1 MKYLY
6 IVLFFALLSSCNS
19 KDKDAQSKVEKMQSE
34 VSELNKKFQS
44 VDLKTLSNA
53 KKQYDESIGLIKKYY
68 FKDTIDVKFMNS
80 LDYYKN
86 IKYNYKTITKN
97 KLIIKDNI
105 VIVEDQLA
113 TLKTDLENSSIQGK
127 QLNEALANESN
138 NIRKLD
144 STINIYLKSAETI
157 LMVNDSIANYIKKQT
172 LSF

>member
-6 IVLFFALLSSCNS
+6 IVIIVGLLSSCNS
-19 KDKDAQSKVEKMQSE
+19 KDKDALSKVEEMQAE
-34 VSELNKKFQS
+34 ISELNEKFES
-44 VDLKTLSNA
+44 VDLNTLSNA

-127 QLNEALANESN
+127 QLKEALANESN
-138 NIRKLD
+138 NLRMLD
-144 STINIYLKSAETI
+144 STMNIYLNSAKTI
-157 LMVNDSIANYIKKQT
+157 LTVNDSIANYIKKQT